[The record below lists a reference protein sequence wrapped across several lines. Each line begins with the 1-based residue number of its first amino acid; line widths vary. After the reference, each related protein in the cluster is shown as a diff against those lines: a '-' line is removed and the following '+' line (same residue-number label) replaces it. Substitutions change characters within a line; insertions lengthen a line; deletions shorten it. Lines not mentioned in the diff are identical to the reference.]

1 MNTVGAKRIYAKSNK
16 QGLKNS
22 LQDKKLE
29 KDKNQL
35 KRASINIFIIMYW
48 WLNNA
53 EEIVEKFNV
62 LN

>member
-1 MNTVGAKRIYAKSNK
+1 LNTVGAKRIYAKSNK

-35 KRASINIFIIMYW
+35 KRASINIFIIMY
-48 WLNNA
+48 
-53 EEIVEKFNV
+53 
-62 LN
+62 